1 MILVDILPYSRYRV
15 LLEMNRPT
23 LTAVF
28 ESSSD
33 ARLPPGRLLVLRRLA
48 LRAGLI
54 MALIGRGGICEGT
67 GDAGG
72 EGIVMLALRER
83 CSTRRKGVLWMI
95 PSFVKVHQI

>member
-1 MILVDILPYSRYRV
+1 
-15 LLEMNRPT
+15 MNRPT

-48 LRAGLI
+48 LRAGRI
-54 MALIGRGGICEGT
+54 MALIGRGGGT

-72 EGIVMLALRER
+72 EAIVMLALRSSAAQEKE
-83 CSTRRKGVLWMI
+83 CYG
-95 PSFVKVHQI
+95 